1 MKFSNDR
8 TEVLIF
14 KTVYT
19 FVRQRDKN
27 LAQTFY
33 TKGLF
38 PMGIYHSSD
47 FMLTS
52 HKDRLLLDSCFVQM
66 AFLTLHVLFTSVVF
80 VFIKMRSLKFLPR
93 QTRLST
99 FAGLLHHLS
108 PITLQNTLVF
118 SFSYLLILLI
128 LLTC

>member
-1 MKFSNDR
+1 MKFSNYI

-19 FVRQRDKN
+19 FIRQDDEN
-27 LAQTFY
+27 LTQTFY
-33 TKGLF
+33 TKGLS

-52 HKDRLLLDSCFVQM
+52 HKDRLLLDSCLVQM
-66 AFLTLHVLFTSVVF
+66 VFLTPHVLFASVVF
-80 VFIKMRSLKFLPR
+80 VFLKKRGLKFLPC
-93 QTRLST
+93 QTRLSI
-99 FAGLLHHLS
+99 FGGLLHHLS
-108 PITLQNTLVF
+108 SISLQNTLAF